1 MYRTAVYQD
10 MLGGL
15 TREQHRKGGVIAY
28 VKQELEDQL
37 ALVRTS
43 DQTSEL
49 IYKMSYYKLT
59 TNKGCLIILGVYRP
73 PSSNLD
79 DAIDVLIAEL
89 DKALTSN
96 QAISIMGDI
105 NGDTLKNAK
114 QKRN

>member
-1 MYRTAVYQD
+1 MYRAARYQD
-10 MLGGL
+10 MLGGFA
-15 TREQHRKGGVIAY
+15 REQHRKGGVIAY

-49 IYKMSYYKLT
+49 INKMS
-59 TNKGCLIILGVYRP
+59 VYRP
-73 PSSNLD
+73 PISNLD
-79 DAIDVLIAEL
+79 DAIDILTAEL

-105 NGDTLKNAK
+105 NGDNRRNAE